1 MFWEN
6 HLLLILNV
14 YVSEKAEPMLGPQDG
29 QSSQA
34 RSQDCCSDGQVSPP
48 EPVRGSEPSTDF
60 LEGGFS
66 PLDVKVSGSDV

>member
-29 QSSQA
+29 RSSQA

-48 EPVRGSEPSTDF
+48 EPASGSKPSVDS